1 MSPHLDAYIA
11 KNYPKNS
18 PSQSS
23 STPNSS
29 DSPSRELKPRDL
41 LRSASV
47 SKKPRDLI
55 RTASVSKKPRDL
67 IRTSSVSK
75 PPASNKTHQIANAME
90 EGCDVWVRPDRT
102 DNWVKAKIISIAK
115 YTPPTS
121 AYRKP
126 DLNAMKQSVFVLD
139 LQDDDGCIL
148 GQIEVLSAPMPDSLE
163 EYETVKLRNPE
174 GDLQNDQVAAQHV
187 NDLIA
192 LSYLHEPAIMYCLQ
206 QRFFMD
212 RIYTSTG
219 PILLAV
225 NPFKKLDIYSEKT
238 VIQYRDAG
246 ASAKFNS
253 DLVKKLPP
261 HPFQIAD
268 NAYRNMVSNALLNRS
283 YLRRNPYGEAG
294 LVVQNQSI
302 LVSGESGAG
311 KTETTKFIMR
321 YLADITKDIRHSSDS
336 SSQSIENQVLQSNP
350 ILECFGNART
360 LRNDNSSRFGK
371 FIEINFSFGERND
384 EIFRITGATIRTY
397 LLEKVRL
404 VRQAQGERN
413 YHVFYELMSGY
424 EPTHLKALG
433 LTDLSA
439 FNYTN
444 QSCMYDRLDGVKD
457 SEQFKKTAKA
467 LQVLGIDEEEQTAI
481 WRIVAAVMHVGNITF
496 DVKAGGPGGEDD
508 GSKISPSCQHHVK
521 NCCELLELNEVEFV
535 KALCVQK
542 LIIPDKVLEKMVS
555 TSGAEHNRDN
565 FSKSIYGALFD
576 WLVQRV
582 NNTIASVKTG
592 ETSKEDM
599 KNNSFIGVL
608 DIFGFENF
616 EMNSFEQVKLCQI
629 YYTLILIHS
638 CYDFLLTTL
647 FYFCSYVSIL
657 PTKPSNT
664 TSITLSSSMSR
675 TFMNRKE

>member
-11 KNYPKNS
+11 KNYPQN
-18 PSQSS
+18 SS
-23 STPNSS
+23 SVNPPSTPSGS
-29 DSPSRELKPRDL
+29 DSPSRELK
-41 LRSASV
+41 
-47 SKKPRDLI
+47 
-55 RTASVSKKPRDL
+55 RTASVSKPRDLKRTASVSKPRDL
-67 IRTSSVSK
+67 KRTSSVSK
-75 PPASNKTHQIANAME
+75 PLVSNKPFQRPNDTGENANAME

-102 DNWVKAKIISIAK
+102 DNWVKAKIVSITK
-115 YTPPTS
+115 FVEKVS

-126 DLNAMKQSVFVLD
+126 DLNAIKQSVFVLD
-139 LQDDDGCIL
+139 LQDENDSII

-174 GDLQNDQVAAQHV
+174 GDLLNDQCAARHV
-187 NDLIA
+187 HDLIA

-225 NPFKKLDIYSEKT
+225 NPFKNLEIYSEKT
-238 VIQYRDAG
+238 VVQYRDAG

-253 DLVKKLPP
+253 DMVAKLPP

-268 NAYRNMVSNALLNRS
+268 NAYRDMVSNALLNRS
-283 YLRRNPYGEAG
+283 LLRSNPYGEAG
-294 LVVQNQSI
+294 LVTQNQSI

-321 YLADITKDIRHSSDS
+321 YLADITKDIKNPSRS

-371 FIEINFSFGERND
+371 FIEINFSFGEQND

-413 YHVFYELMSGY
+413 YHVFYELMNGY
-424 EPTHLKALG
+424 DPMHLRALG

-444 QSCMYDRLDGVKD
+444 QSGMYERQDGVKD
-457 SEQFKKTAKA
+457 REQFKKTVAA
-467 LQVLGIDEEEQTAI
+467 LSVLGIAQDEQTAI
-481 WRIVAAVMHVGNITF
+481 WKIIAAVMHVGNITF

-508 GSKISPSCQHHVK
+508 GSKISPSSQHHVK
-521 NCCELLELNEVEFV
+521 SCCDLLELNEMEFV

-565 FSKSIYGALFD
+565 FSKSMYGALFD

-582 NNTIASVKTG
+582 NNTIASVKPD
-592 ETSKEDM
+592 ESVKDSV
-599 KNNSFIGVL
+599 KKDCFIGVL

-616 EMNSFEQVKLCQI
+616 QINSFEQVSSVHW
-629 YYTLILIHS
+629 TLKT
-638 CYDFLLTTL
+638 LL
-647 FYFCSYVSIL
+647 
-657 PTKPSNT
+657 
-664 TSITLSSSMSR
+664 
-675 TFMNRKE
+675 